1 MNHSRSATRSPLIRR
16 LVIAGALVVLGIAM
30 VLNTKFL
37 TPDEVDAL
45 TPDEFDS
52 QATAEELFAEAQT
65 ELVGDAEELGPIVVA
80 LAEDSEAA
88 AEEFDAYTP
97 SEGITAYP
105 VTVTG
110 TVEEATDEN
119 LVLTAEGVEEDRPVV
134 IPLGNALDGNL
145 IRDLMGFGFGDAP
158 GQTDYQQVGT
168 HLSALLQSNAQDA
181 VGEDPA
187 ALEGEEITVQGILR
201 DVSTGEDSGEA
212 PLVVQPLELEAG
224 S

>member
-1 MNHSRSATRSPLIRR
+1 M
-16 LVIAGALVVLGIAM
+16 VLGIAM
-30 VLNTKFL
+30 VTSTKFL
-37 TPDEVDAL
+37 TPEEVEAL
-45 TPDEFDS
+45 TPDQFDP

-65 ELVGDAEELGPIVVA
+65 ELIGDAEDLGAVADA

-97 SEGITAYP
+97 SEGITAYA
-105 VTVTG
+105 VAVTG
-110 TVEEATDEN
+110 TVEETSGEN
-119 LVLTAEGVEEDRPVV
+119 LVLAAEGVEEGRPVV

-145 IRDLMGFGFGDAP
+145 IRDLMGFSFGDAP

-168 HLSALLQSNAQDA
+168 HLSTLLQANAQDA

-187 ALEGEEITVQGILR
+187 ALEGEEITVQGIMR
-201 DVSTGEDSGEA
+201 EVSTGEDSGEA
-212 PLVVQPLELEAG
+212 PLVVQPLELEIG